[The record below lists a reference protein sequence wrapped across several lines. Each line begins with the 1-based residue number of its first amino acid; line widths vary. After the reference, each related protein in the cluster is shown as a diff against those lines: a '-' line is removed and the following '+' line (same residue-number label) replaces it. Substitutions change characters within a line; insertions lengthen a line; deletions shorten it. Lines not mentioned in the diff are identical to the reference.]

1 MNRSVTATLLGVSSL
16 PLSQDTLPSDVDT
29 LSVDEVARRLHV
41 SANRVRNLIRDH
53 HLLGVSR
60 GGEPAVPAL
69 FFDDLGIVKHFTGL
83 VEVLLDGGYSR
94 DEVMAWLFT
103 VQDDLGMHPAAAL
116 HTHSA
121 REVIRRAQAQAF

>member
-1 MNRSVTATLLGVSSL
+1 MGSL
-16 PLSQDTLPSDVDT
+16 PLSQDSLPSDIAT
-29 LSVDEVARRLHV
+29 LTVDEAAGRLRV
-41 SANRVRNLIRDH
+41 SSNRVRTLIRDH
-53 HLLGVSR
+53 QLLAVSR
-60 GGEPAVPAL
+60 EGQPAIPEV

-94 DEVMAWLFT
+94 DEAMRWLFT
-103 VQDDLGMHPAAAL
+103 VQDDLGIHPAEAL